1 MIRKTIKITILFLLL
16 TKFLSANPLVPRF
29 FSEVLLDTT
38 DWAIEFDLSY
48 YEYSLDSCY
57 LNSMS
62 GAAKFK
68 NGLFINSHGLVVITS
83 DSLENDFSFIPLG
96 DILSLETTNG
106 NLLDII
112 SFGIINDDTAC
123 VTKIGQSVCIGN
135 GTEYLDNSPTI
146 GIPNDTLNAR
156 GIVQG
161 TVTDSSGKP
170 CDNINVYCL
179 EGSNYD
185 FSVLIDSTG
194 YFSINVLATTVI
206 LTNYN
211 DNYEH
216 QRYSVQAFPESTVT
230 VHLIFNK
237 SQSSVGR
244 NSELISKEYRLSNN
258 YPNPFNNTTFFNYQI
273 PIDDFVEINVYDIKG
288 RLVEN
293 LHSGFQGKGEY
304 RLMWDAFAAPS
315 GVYII
320 SLRTP
325 QVLLNKKCLLVK

>member
-1 MIRKTIKITILFLLL
+1 
-16 TKFLSANPLVPRF
+16 
-29 FSEVLLDTT
+29 
-38 DWAIEFDLSY
+38 
-48 YEYSLDSCY
+48 
-57 LNSMS
+57 MS
-62 GAAKFK
+62 SSAKFK
-68 NGLFINSHGLVVITS
+68 NGLFINSHGLVLITS
-83 DSLENDFSFIPLG
+83 DSLENDFSFNPLG

-123 VTKIGQSVCIGN
+123 VTKIGQSICIGK
-135 GTEYLDNSPTI
+135 GTEYLDNTPTI
-146 GIPNDTLNAR
+146 GIPNDTLNAM

-170 CDNINVYCL
+170 CENINVYCL

-194 YFSINVLATTVI
+194 YFAINVLATTVMFSH
-206 LTNYN
+206 YN
-211 DNYEH
+211 DNYKN
-216 QRYSVQAFPESTVT
+216 QRYYVQVFPETTIT

-258 YPNPFNNTTFFNYQI
+258 YPNPFNSTTFFNYTI
-273 PIDDFVEINVYDIKG
+273 PVDDFVEINVYDIKG

-320 SLRTP
+320 RLRTP
-325 QVLLNKKCLLVK
+325 QIVLNKKCMLVK